1 MRAARSDSPPPS
13 RKVPAVTGQASL
25 GEGTSASTSSPGL
38 EGVSVPALGG
48 QRRACS
54 SRRSLPTRPE
64 TETRARSRP
73 LPFFCAAGNND
84 SSPPASPSARL
95 APPTHAAGPPTRGCC
110 RPVNA
115 QSGGWWS
122 RSVGAGRVCGR
133 GEAGATR
140 HARPPLRAPVC
151 LFSSRLSLTSPCPPG
166 LPHAHSPTAPLPTH
180 HVQARHRRPGPGRV
194 RVRRR
199 AVGEWGRER
208 VQRVRRQWRLT
219 RGG

>member
-1 MRAARSDSPPPS
+1 MRAAPSDSPPPS

-25 GEGTSASTSSPGL
+25 GKGTSASTSSPGL

-48 QRRACS
+48 QGRACS

-64 TETRARSRP
+64 PKTRARSRP
-73 LPFFCAAGNND
+73 LPFFARRATTTAPRL
-84 SSPPASPSARL
+84 PPLPRASPRPRTQPAHPRAAVVAPSTPRAEGGGVGVWALGACAGEARRVRL
-95 APPTHAAGPPTRGCC
+95 ATL
-110 RPVNA
+110 
-115 QSGGWWS
+115 
-122 RSVGAGRVCGR
+122 
-133 GEAGATR
+133 
-140 HARPPLRAPVC
+140 ARPCARPFVFFPLV
-151 LFSSRLSLTSPCPPG
+151 SLTSPCPPG

-199 AVGEWGRER
+199 AVGEWGKR